1 LALHAGRVFTLLEE
15 SRLIHNQH
23 RLTLAELLNDVF
35 AQYVARRVGIPLCS
49 FEKVLHTI
57 GRGFADPFGKLP
69 AVLAFDR
76 TKQTF

>member
-1 LALHAGRVFTLLEE
+1 
-15 SRLIHNQH
+15 
-23 RLTLAELLNDVF
+23 
-35 AQYVARRVGIPLCS
+35 
-49 FEKVLHTI
+49 VLHTI